1 MNIEDIL
8 WFIVNIELVVIP
20 WILVRHVE
28 KWDEEQTRKLLE
40 KGGRHGQDKSSRS
53 EGKH

>member
-8 WFIVNIELVVIP
+8 WVIVNIELVAIP

-28 KWDEEQTRKLLE
+28 KWDEEQTMKFLE
-40 KGGRHGQDKSSRS
+40 EGGRHGQDKSSRS